1 MSIAASECLTTN
13 PLLELA
19 DLFADKIVQVD
30 QLLKKRAYSVIPAL
44 PLVSSHII
52 ESGGKR
58 IRPLLT
64 LAAARLCGYTE
75 GDRDIRLAACI
86 EFLHTAT
93 LLHDDVIDESP
104 LRRGKPTAQHIWGNQ
119 MSILT
124 GDFLFAKLFE
134 LLVED
139 GALDV
144 LKLMVEASQKI
155 IEGEVLQLG
164 TKAKSFV
171 SKEDYFTI
179 IEAKT
184 AVLFGAALELGA
196 LAANASSEQI
206 NALRVYAHNIGM
218 AFQLIDDMLDYTADE
233 PVLGKQIGNDFFEG
247 QVTLPIIIL
256 YEKIETN
263 PKLLEKLTAVITNLD
278 RSKVD
283 FQWVRGL
290 LIQANVFSVIE
301 KNAYNFAEQARE
313 ALSVFKNSSL
323 KKTLIDLTYF
333 VVNRCN

>member
-1 MSIAASECLTTN
+1 MSVAASKCLTTN

-19 DLFADKIVQVD
+19 DLFADKIVCVD
-30 QLLKKRAYSVIPAL
+30 QLLKEKAYSAIPAL

-58 IRPLLT
+58 IRPILT

-144 LKLMVEASQKI
+144 LKLMVQASQKI
-155 IEGEVLQLG
+155 IEGEVLQIG

-171 SKEDYFTI
+171 PREDYFTI

-196 LAANASSEQI
+196 LAANASAEHI

-218 AFQLIDDMLDYTADE
+218 AFQLIDDILDYTADE
-233 PVLGKQIGNDFFEG
+233 PVLGKQVGNDFFEG
-247 QVTLPIIIL
+247 QVTLPIIVL
-256 YEKIETN
+256 HETIETN
-263 PKLLEKLTAVITNLD
+263 PELLEKLKNILLD
-278 RSKVD
+278 PNRSQAD
-283 FQWVRGL
+283 FKWVQEL
-290 LIQANVFSVIE
+290 LIQKNISSVIE
-301 KNAYNFAEQARE
+301 TMAYKFAEHARE
-313 ALSVFKNSSL
+313 ALSIFKNDHL
-323 KKTLIDLTYF
+323 KQMLIDLTYF

>member
-313 ALSVFKNSSL
+313 SLSVFKNSSL